1 MTMVSHNRVLQ
12 KIRRIGYDTTAFI
25 LAVVFS
31 DGEVRYQGL
40 VPVSIHTRFFLSLF
54 TERFYRAVIEG
65 NIPVIT
71 FYQNRHT
78 IGFHSHLP
86 GREVEKAVSA

>member
-31 DGEVRYQGL
+31 DGKVRYQGL
-40 VPVSIHTRFFLSLF
+40 VPVSIYTRFFLSLF

-71 FYQNRHT
+71 FTRIAT
-78 IGFHSHLP
+78 PLDSTATFP
-86 GREVEKAVSA
+86 GERSKKP